1 MSDPPNRQARY
12 PLRAVIR
19 RTGLSA
25 DVIRAWERRYSAVTP
40 ERSQGGQRL
49 YSERDV
55 LRLSLLAR
63 ATSDG
68 HSIGEIARLDA
79 PALEALLDAP
89 QDRGGA
95 ERPDPVSGA
104 VARALGAT
112 ERLDPGALET
122 ILKRAVLTLGV
133 DRFVDEIVGRF
144 LTEVGTGWHRG
155 AISPAHEHLASD
167 TVRRVLAWI
176 AEAYELEPD
185 APTVVVATP
194 AGEMHEL
201 GAMTVAAAAHAEGW
215 RVIYLGANLP
225 AHYIAS
231 AAQQV
236 GARVVAL
243 SLVYATGGE
252 EGGAAHE
259 VAETAR
265 AVPDGVDVV
274 VGGAAAQGLAAA
286 QNGATVRVL
295 SDVDSFRRML
305 RGMRATR
312 TDIRTQGGG

>member
-1 MSDPPNRQARY
+1 MSDPPTRHARY

-25 DVIRAWERRYSAVTP
+25 DVIRAWERRYSAVAP

-55 LRLSLLAR
+55 VRLSLLAR
-63 ATSDG
+63 ATSEG
-68 HSIGEIARLDA
+68 LSIGEIARLDV
-79 PALEALLDAP
+79 PALEALLHAP
-89 QDRGGA
+89 QTRGGA
-95 ERPDPVSGA
+95 ERAESVSEV
-104 VARALGAT
+104 VATALGAT
-112 ERLDPGALET
+112 ERLDPTALET
-122 ILKRAVLTLGV
+122 ILKRAILTLGV

-144 LTEVGTGWHRG
+144 LTEVGIRWHRG

-167 TVRRVLAWI
+167 TLRRVLAWI
-176 AEAYELEPD
+176 AEAYELAPD
-185 APTVVVATP
+185 APTIVVATP
-194 AGEMHEL
+194 AGELHEL
-201 GAMTVAAAAHAEGW
+201 GAMTIAAAAHAEGW

-225 AHYIAS
+225 ARDIAS

-243 SLVYATGGE
+243 SLVYANGDE
-252 EGGAAHE
+252 KGAADE
-259 VAETAR
+259 VGETAR

-274 VGGAAAQGLAAA
+274 VGGAAAQGLAAS

-305 RGMRATR
+305 RGVWATR
-312 TDIRTQGGG
+312 TDIRTQGGE